1 MPSYL
6 LKDERRAMNNF
17 DHLAIK
23 FSSNNL
29 FQYHIQTPLLVSK
42 SMIFHS
48 NLSLHQFQHA
58 YRGTIWMEILRLLC
72 FGIHSLAFLLL
83 PFAFFALKDA
93 RIRLLILGIL
103 CSCFYLVY
111 FQRGIEERYTLPLLP
126 FVLMIGVMTINYVIV
141 RFKKVKNNKISF
153 FN

>member
-1 MPSYL
+1 MQQISDINMVL
-6 LKDERRAMNNF
+6 LER
-17 DHLAIK
+17 I
-23 FSSNNL
+23 
-29 FQYHIQTPLLVSK
+29 LL
-42 SMIFHS
+42 
-48 NLSLHQFQHA
+48 LLLLLLLHP
-58 YRGTIWMEILRLLC
+58 
-72 FGIHSLAFLLL
+72 AFLLL

-103 CSCFYLVY
+103 SSCFYLVY